1 MNPRTL
7 QVLAT
12 AALVAS
18 LGWSLVGRKPSP
30 VAPRAAAAAVPTAPP
45 AIKVRSSAKLRLPGW
60 NGPADKGLRAI
71 LKAMV
76 EEKIN
81 PARHQLYLPLRHES
95 SQKPGYR

>member
-1 MNPRTL
+1 MKPRTL

-12 AALVAS
+12 AVLVAS

-45 AIKVRSSAKLRLPGW
+45 AIKVRSSAKLKLPGW

-71 LKAMV
+71 LKAMEAGERIRPTKAEIGRASCRERV
-76 EEKIN
+76 C
-81 PARHQLYLPLRHES
+81 LYV
-95 SQKPGYR
+95 